1 MNGLKERRIKAGLT
15 QQEVGDRVGVGT
27 STVGMW
33 ESGANQP
40 RASTLISL
48 AKLFG
53 CTVDELL
60 GDEAEVT
67 KGE

>member
-15 QQEVGDRVGVGT
+15 QQEVGDRIGVGT

-40 RASTLISL
+40 RARTLIAL

-53 CTVDELL
+53 CSIDDLL
-60 GDEAEVT
+60 REAEVT